1 MNKYAEY
8 ERLKAEIARTAKTP
22 QEYEKKVKELAR
34 KMKIQIAFFSKI
46 IYNNCV
52 GSMSELSQELN
63 IVNKSL
69 AGESADTLTLQG
81 FSFTRSERV

>member
-34 KMKIQIAFFSKI
+34 KIKI
-46 IYNNCV
+46 
-52 GSMSELSQELN
+52 
-63 IVNKSL
+63 
-69 AGESADTLTLQG
+69 
-81 FSFTRSERV
+81 